1 VRAPVLIIKRLPA
14 NGMAIFPF
22 ILVKRKTDKNNAS
35 LINHEKIHLR
45 QQLELLIL
53 PFYAIYLFNYL
64 INLLVYKKHH
74 LAYMKIVFEQEAYDN
89 EDNLTYLKNNNWFG
103 WIKNVRALKLP

>member
-1 VRAPVLIIKRLPA
+1 MKAPVVIIKQLPA

-22 ILVKRKTDKNNAS
+22 ILVKRKADKNNAA

-53 PFYAIYLFNYL
+53 PFYALYLFNYL

-89 EDNLTYLKNNNWFG
+89 EDDLGYLKSNKWFG
-103 WIKNVRALKLP
+103 WIKNVKALKLP